1 MSAERDEAAG
11 TNQDQSRLPAGTDA
25 PDPQAET
32 GEAPRWVTISHVEPM
47 THTPFGD
54 LAALLA
60 PPPMEP
66 EELVELER
74 RVLEELKA
82 APLPLV
88 VLEPERYETVWAATS
103 WHCRVCWETVP
114 RDQHPDTC
122 AGEPFQVEVIARRP
136 VRQRQQTDDELH
148 QYRRHPDW
156 EYATTRG
163 PRKAFDNQPPDGDGW
178 EPNITR
184 ADPEAWERFDYHE
197 EAHWRRRRTPARYAA
212 TSDTPERG
220 GPR

>member
-1 MSAERDEAAG
+1 MNAERDEAAG
-11 TNQDQSRLPAGTDA
+11 TNRDQSRLPAGTDDL
-25 PDPQAET
+25 DPRAET
-32 GEAPRWVTISHVEPM
+32 GGALPSVSAEEAVQWTRSTAKLYALAVIEEVDAATVRYRME
-47 THTPFGD
+47 
-54 LAALLA
+54 LAAIRRKYRDELSEPGAFRLL
-60 PPPMEP
+60 
-66 EELVELER
+66 
-74 RVLEELKA
+74 LKA
-82 APLPLV
+82 AK
-88 VLEPERYETVWAATS
+88 VWEAES
-103 WHCRVCWETVP
+103 
-114 RDQHPDTC
+114 
-122 AGEPFQVEVIARRP
+122 

-178 EPNITR
+178 EPNVTR

-197 EAHWRRRRTPARYAA
+197 EAYWRRRRTPARYAA